1 MHLTGSDTN
10 IFRHVTGIIM
20 TQMTAK
26 AGIKKH
32 GQVAIDALFKE
43 FAQLHDL
50 GVFQGQHTKEL
61 TILPKRGA
69 LPAISMVTEKR
80 CGKIK

>member
-10 IFRHVTGIIM
+10 VLRHVTGIIM

-43 FAQLHDL
+43 VAQLHDL
-50 GVFQGQHTKEL
+50 GVFKGQHTKEL
-61 TILPKRGA
+61 TSLQKRGA
-69 LPAISMVTEKR
+69 LRAISMVK
-80 CGKIK
+80 